1 MTDPFVAAHRSLDER
16 LDEAF
21 RRFDGDETTPP
32 DERLRARLDVG
43 LLVWADDEEAP
54 ESVRELLAADA
65 EELVRDTPP
74 L

>member
-21 RRFDGDETTPP
+21 RRFEGAPPP
-32 DERLRARLDVG
+32 DRVKARLDVG
-43 LLVWADDEEAP
+43 LLVWGDDEDAP
-54 ESVRELLAADA
+54 ESVRALLAADA
-65 EELVRDTPP
+65 EELVRETPP